1 MLRYHRSWLRSMRP
15 ASYLETFSCLHET
28 EIDPLRHA
36 QFRDQ
41 GLCWQLAHPCL
52 ATSICPSP
60 GSCRARRCRR
70 RRRLVGCSCCSGFV
84 EQSLCC
90 YMRARSLGASSS
102 CLMHGG
108 NTTQHS
114 HTCGQRDLRGKGTSD
129 VRAKGPP
136 GPQGRAPVRRISIAA
151 VASASCSH

>member
-1 MLRYHRSWLRSMRP
+1 MRNFGIKGFVGSSLTPALPP
-15 ASYLETFSCLHET
+15 ASAQVLA
-28 EIDPLRHA
+28 PAAPGAHA
-36 QFRDQ
+36 Q
-41 GLCWQLAHPCL
+41 AS
-52 ATSICPSP
+52 ATSLHRTLNLS
-60 GSCRARRCRR
+60 ANKYYYYYCRR

-108 NTTQHS
+108 NTTQQT